1 MIRLKGV
8 TKIYQSGE
16 ITVRAVDGV
25 DLYVEAGEMVL
36 ITGRSGSGK
45 TTLLSL
51 IGGLTRPTSGR
62 VWVDGIELGSLNDKE
77 LSLIRN
83 KKIGFM
89 FQFASLISTLTAIDN
104 VRLPVIFGRGEHQES
119 RQRAEELLLKMNLSD
134 KMISY
139 PSQLSGGE
147 QRRAAIARALM
158 NEPEIILADEPTGDL
173 DQETE
178 DEVMQF
184 FQEVNKQGI
193 TLVVVTHNPELSA
206 FTGAHYILSKGT
218 LTQVK

>member
-25 DLYVEAGEMVL
+25 DLNVEAGEMVL

>member
-25 DLYVEAGEMVL
+25 DLDVEAGEMVL

>member
-1 MIRLKGV
+1 VIRLKGV

-25 DLYVEAGEMVL
+25 DLKVEAGEMVL

>member
-1 MIRLKGV
+1 
-8 TKIYQSGE
+8 
-16 ITVRAVDGV
+16 
-25 DLYVEAGEMVL
+25 
-36 ITGRSGSGK
+36 
-45 TTLLSL
+45 
-51 IGGLTRPTSGR
+51 
-62 VWVDGIELGSLNDKE
+62 
-77 LSLIRN
+77 
-83 KKIGFM
+83 M